1 MSVLSLNQLTTGYQP
16 PRRPAITITEKIDI
30 TLEAAEMVCL
40 IGPNGAG
47 KTTLMRTIAGI
58 QPPLSGSVT
67 LNGIDIR
74 QFSARELAQQ
84 LSIVLT
90 ERVDVGLL
98 TAYALV
104 GLGRHPYTS
113 WSGTLSAHD
122 EAVAQWALQAVGA
135 EALAQRYVGELS
147 DGERQK
153 VMIARALA
161 QEPALMLL
169 DEPTAFLDLPRRVE
183 MMSLLR
189 QLAHQTGKAILL
201 STHDLDL
208 ALRSADRIWLLPAGG
223 RLQAG
228 APEDL
233 VLSGAF
239 AEAFRSEGV
248 DFDMQTGSFRIHG
261 ATGGRV
267 VVSGEGVAAVWT
279 RRALE
284 RAGFITEQNG
294 SQPLAEVEVLA
305 GESPQWR
312 MNIHR
317 STQDFSTIYAL
328 IEALRARVDAKQL
341 HPREMNEHEGSN

>member
-1 MSVLSLNQLTTGYQP
+1 MSVLALNQLTTGYQP
-16 PRRPAITITEKIDI
+16 ARRDTITVTEKIDI
-30 TLEAAEMVCL
+30 TLEAGEMVCL

-67 LNGIDIR
+67 LNGEDIR
-74 QFSARELAQQ
+74 HFSTRELAQQ

-98 TAYALV
+98 TAFALV

-135 EALAQRYVGELS
+135 EALAQRYIGELS

-161 QEPALMLL
+161 QEPSLMLL

-248 DFDMQTGSFRIHG
+248 DFDMQTGSFKIHG

-267 VVSGEGVAAVWT
+267 TVSGEGVHAVWT
-279 RRALE
+279 QRALE
-284 RAGFITEQNG
+284 RAGFITERNG
-294 SQPLAEVEVLA
+294 GQPLAQVEILR
-305 GESPQWR
+305 GETLQWR
-312 MNIHR
+312 LHAHG
-317 STQDFSTIYAL
+317 TTDDFPTIYAL
-328 IEALRARVDAKQL
+328 IEALRATLDAKPLYEQ
-341 HPREMNEHEGSN
+341 EHKGSN